1 MIPGM
6 KIFEKSCVIDRKC
19 TSVVI
24 LGIIVSNPDYK
35 KEDIGMKDQTITEE
49 MVFTFKEVLLNEER
63 STATIQKYIRDVTAF
78 AAFVGT
84 KVLNKEV
91 VIQYKQVLI
100 EKYAPASVNS
110 MLAAVNRFL
119 KEIGR
124 HDCTVKSLRIQR
136 QAFRCKERELSK
148 AEYFRLLETAKKK
161 NNNWLFMLMQTIC
174 STGIRVSEL
183 QFITL
188 EAAKTGSVVVSLKG
202 KTRQVLIPAALC
214 RELKQYAKLRGIH
227 SGSIFVTKSGK
238 ALDRSNILHAMK
250 ALCKDAG
257 VEERK
262 VFPHNLRHLFACLY
276 YKASRDIS
284 RLADLLG
291 HSSINTTRIYTS
303 VSGSEQQR
311 QIERLGLIIKNT
323 A

>member
-1 MIPGM
+1 M
-6 KIFEKSCVIDRKC
+6 K
-19 TSVVI
+19 
-24 LGIIVSNPDYK
+24 N
-35 KEDIGMKDQTITEE
+35 QTLSEE
-49 MVFTFKEVLLNEER
+49 MISIFKEELFIEER
-63 STATIQKYIRDVTAF
+63 STATIQKYIRDVRGF

-84 KVLNKEV
+84 QELNKEL
-91 VIQYKQVLI
+91 VIRYKHILV

-119 KEIGR
+119 KKINR
-124 HDCTVKSLRIQR
+124 YDCTVKALRIQR
-136 QAFRCKERELSK
+136 QAFRGRERELSK

-161 NNNWLFMLMQTIC
+161 KDNWLFMLMQTIC
-174 STGIRVSEL
+174 ATGIRVSEL
-183 QFITL
+183 QFITV
-188 EAAKTGSVVVSLKG
+188 EAVKGGSAVVSLKG

-214 RELKQYAKLRGIH
+214 RELKRYAQSRGIH

-250 ALCKDAG
+250 ALCKEAG
-257 VEERK
+257 VEESK

-303 VSGSEQQR
+303 VSGSEQRR
-311 QIERLGLIIKNT
+311 QIERLGLVIKIT
-323 A
+323 T

>member
-1 MIPGM
+1 MI
-6 KIFEKSCVIDRKC
+6 
-19 TSVVI
+19 
-24 LGIIVSNPDYK
+24 
-35 KEDIGMKDQTITEE
+35 
-49 MVFTFKEVLLNEER
+49 FTFKEELLNEER
-63 STATIQKYIRDVTAF
+63 STATIQKYIRDVHGF
-78 AAFVGT
+78 AGFVDT
-84 KVLNKEV
+84 QELNKEL
-91 VIQYKQVLI
+91 VIRYKRMLV

-124 HDCTVKSLRIQR
+124 YDCTVKTLRIQR
-136 QAFRCKERELSK
+136 QTFRSKERELSK

-161 NNNWLFMLMQTIC
+161 KGNWLFMLMQTIC
-174 STGIRVSEL
+174 ATGIRVSEL

-188 EAAKTGSVVVSLKG
+188 EAAKNGSAVVSLKG

-214 RELKQYAKLRGIH
+214 RELKQYARLRGIH
-227 SGSIFVTKSGK
+227 SGSIFVTKSGR

-250 ALCKDAG
+250 SLCKEAG

-291 HSSINTTRIYTS
+291 HSSVNTTRIYIS